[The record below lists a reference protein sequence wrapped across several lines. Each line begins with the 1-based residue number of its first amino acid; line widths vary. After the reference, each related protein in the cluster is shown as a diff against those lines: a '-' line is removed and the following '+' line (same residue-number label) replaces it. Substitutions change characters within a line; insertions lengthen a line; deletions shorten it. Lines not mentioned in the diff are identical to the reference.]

1 MPSLKIGTP
10 DGETLNLN
18 YPEGASREE
27 VQGVVDSVISQYQS
41 KMKTADSVMS
51 DTSDPASE
59 AAPMSMKGLSV
70 GDVTRQAGA
79 SGRELMNM
87 LPQMS
92 PLPDPQKQND
102 PLSGSRAAAVMTGA
116 TAGSMYGAPLGPFGM
131 VTGGLLG
138 AMGGSLGYDA
148 LLDAQKSGLGVDAL
162 KVGALQDYEIPG
174 VEQRLKTALRE
185 GTYDAGFN
193 VGLQALRPVRGAIGD
208 FLLNYG
214 LGVGRQQKDAIRQA
228 ASQGVKL
235 GIPEASRYVL
245 VRESANILGRFPIIG
260 TAFKDAQ
267 KMRASDVFREADS
280 LFATYGPLVD
290 VAQQSKDLVKM
301 GTKQFKKFRGEVNA
315 MYGIAKDMA
324 KRNNAKFDTSG
335 IVETAR
341 QIKKDL
347 VSGQFDR
354 YGRKTV
360 TEPDAAIA
368 SLPSV
373 KSPAFRGKTKS
384 VLDLKKSNE
393 AMEPVTKAFN
403 DLTTDLTKLKR
414 VQNMDQLAE
423 VAKRLN
429 KIIEMGKRAGVNKD
443 MPEVLALKKSIEEAM
458 RTTGDAKVGQAFRAA
473 DEYFSNGM
481 KKFETATAKKFGQ
494 VDRKVFDAGFAV
506 PGSKEADQLYN
517 TLISETSPETIKSLR
532 SLLGPEKSIPLF
544 RAAARQRLD
553 DAFKAGTANLENKGF
568 DKEAFLKQIG
578 IIDPRS
584 ANAAATNE
592 LFSKGVGDVGQ
603 IRAFADL
610 AETALQ
616 QGVPDI
622 STFVSR
628 RAILGGPRSALRS
641 LIPLSAAGGT
651 SAVFPGTGIPE
662 LFLGYYI
669 AKTGSRALA
678 NPRLFKS
685 LQQVMRYRDQPKLA
699 TGAMMRVLQLTP
711 DAVED
716 SGVPE
721 EPSLAPVMPDN
732 VAPPIAQ

>member
-10 DGETLNLN
+10 DGNTLNLN

-27 VQGVVDSVISQYQS
+27 VQGVVDSVISQYEA
-41 KMKTADSVMS
+41 KMKTS
-51 DTSDPASE
+51 DNVTTDTVVPASE
-59 AAPMSMKGLSV
+59 TTPSSMKGLTI
-70 GDVTRQAGA
+70 GDVTSKAGT
-79 SGRELMNM
+79 SGRQLMSM

-92 PLPDPQKQND
+92 PLPDPEAQPD

-116 TAGSMYGAPLGPFGM
+116 TAGAMQGATRGPVGM
-131 VTGGLLG
+131 VVGGLLG
-138 AMGGSLGYDA
+138 SMGGSLGHDA
-148 LLDAQKSGLGVDAL
+148 LLDAQKNVL
-162 KVGALQDYEIPG
+162 KVGALKDYEIPSI
-174 VEQRLKTALRE
+174 EQRVQNAIRE
-185 GTYDAGFN
+185 GTWDAGFN
-193 VGLQALRPVRGAIGD
+193 VGLQGLRPAKGAIGD
-208 FLLNYG
+208 FLLKWG
-214 LGVGRQQKDAIRQA
+214 LGVGRKQKDAIRQA
-228 ASQGVKL
+228 ASQGVKI
-235 GIPEASRYVL
+235 GIPEASRWVL

-290 VAQQSKDLVKM
+290 VAQQSKNLVKM

-335 IVETAR
+335 IIETAR

-373 KSPAFRGKTKS
+373 KSPAFKGKTKS
-384 VLDLKKSNE
+384 VLDLKKSDE

-403 DLTTDLTKLKR
+403 DLTTDLTKMKR

-429 KIIEMGKRAGVNKD
+429 KIIELGKRAGVNKD
-443 MPEVLALKKSIEEAM
+443 MPEVLALKKSIENAM
-458 RTTGDAKVGQAFRAA
+458 RTTGDAKVGQAFKAA
-473 DEYFSNGM
+473 DDYFSNGM

-517 TLISETSPETIKSLR
+517 TLISETSPEVIKNLR
-532 SLLGPEKSIPLF
+532 SLLGPQKALPLF
-544 RAAARQRLD
+544 KAAARQRLD
-553 DAFKAGTANLENKGF
+553 DAWKAGMSNLEKKGF
-568 DKEAFLKQIG
+568 NKEAFLKQLG
-578 IIDPRS
+578 ILDPKS

-592 LFSKGVGDVGQ
+592 LFSKGVGDISQ

-628 RAILGGPRSALRS
+628 RAMIGGRKSALKA
-641 LIPLSAAGGT
+641 LLPFAATGG
-651 SAVFPGTGIPE
+651 SFAIPGTGIPE
-662 LFLGYYI
+662 LFLGYYL
-669 AKTGSRALA
+669 ATTGSRALA

-716 SGVPE
+716 SSVPE
-721 EPSLAPVMPDN
+721 DPSFAPVMPDN
-732 VAPPIAQ
+732 VAPPIAR

>member
-51 DTSDPASE
+51 DTSGPASE
-59 AAPMSMKGLSV
+59 AAPMSMKDLSV

-116 TAGSMYGAPLGPFGM
+116 TAGGIYGAPLGPPGM
-131 VTGGLLG
+131 VVGGLLG

-162 KVGALQDYEIPG
+162 KVNALQDYEIPG

-280 LFATYGPLVD
+280 LFATYGPLTD
-290 VAQQSKDLVKM
+290 IAQQSKDLVAM
-301 GTKQFKKFRGEVNA
+301 GTKRFKKFRGEVNA

-384 VLDLKKSNE
+384 VLDLKKSDE

-403 DLTTDLTKLKR
+403 DLTTDLTKMKR

-517 TLISETSPETIKSLR
+517 TLISETSPETIKNLR
-532 SLLGPEKSIPLF
+532 SLLGPSKSIPLF
-544 RAAARQRLD
+544 KAAARQRLD
-553 DAFKAGTANLENKGF
+553 NAFKAGISNLEKKGF
-568 DKEAFLKQIG
+568 NKDAFLKEMG
-578 IIDPRS
+578 ILDPQS
-584 ANAAATNE
+584 ANAAATKE

-628 RAILGGPRSALRS
+628 RAMIGGKKSALRA
-641 LIPLSAAGGT
+641 LIPLTAGG
-651 SAVFPGTGIPE
+651 SSFAIPGMGIPE